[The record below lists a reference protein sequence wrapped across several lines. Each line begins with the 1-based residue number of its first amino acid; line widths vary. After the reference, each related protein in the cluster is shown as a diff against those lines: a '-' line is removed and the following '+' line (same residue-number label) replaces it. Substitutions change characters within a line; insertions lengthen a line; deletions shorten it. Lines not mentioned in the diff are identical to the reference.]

1 MKTIVCLGHAALDR
15 IYSVPHMPVGS
26 TKVRATAYTEV
37 GGGMASNAACAIAL
51 LSDPLALRVEFWG
64 RTGDDSAGD
73 IIRRDLIRYGV
84 DATHL
89 RTFAGCMS
97 SQSAVMVDPSGDRM
111 IVNYRGDVPVDD
123 VSWLPFA
130 RIRSA
135 AAILSDVRWLE
146 GARALLL
153 AARDASVPG
162 ILDADLGDV
171 PIVRELVPL
180 AEHAVFSEPGLSNWS
195 GHDDVGRALR
205 DAVAAGARIAGVTRG
220 GDGSTWLIDGTFH
233 TVPTIPVD
241 VVDTLGAGDVFHGA
255 YALAIAEGKT
265 VLDAARF
272 ASVAAA
278 IKCTRHGGR
287 AGTPTRGEVAAQA
300 EDAGFPL
307 ARE

>member
-15 IYSVPHMPVGS
+15 IYTVPHMPVGS
-26 TKVRATAYTEV
+26 TKVRASAYTEV

-51 LSDPLALRVEFWG
+51 LSDPQDVHVEFWG

-111 IVNYRGDVPVDD
+111 IVNYRGDVPLDD

-130 RIRSA
+130 RVRDA
-135 AAILSDVRWLE
+135 AAILTDVRWLE
-146 GARALLL
+146 GARALLV
-153 AARDASVPG
+153 AARDAHVPG

-171 PIVRELVPL
+171 PIVRALVPL
-180 AEHAVFSEPGLSNWS
+180 CEHAVFSEPGLSNWS
-195 GHDDVGRALR
+195 GHDDVERALR
-205 DAVAAGARIAGVTRG
+205 DAVGAGARIAGVTRG
-220 GDGSTWLIDGTFH
+220 GDGSTWLIDGTLH
-233 TVPTIPVD
+233 TVPTIAVD

-255 YALAIAEGKT
+255 YALAIAEGRT

-287 AGTPTRGEVAAQA
+287 AGTPTRDEVEKTAR
-300 EDAGFPL
+300 DKGFPL
-307 ARE
+307 RRG